1 MNGVVKVTSQEN
13 VGSVFS
19 MVFSAMCKL
28 GVDQHSPASSV
39 QISIYNSENCQ
50 FEDSKN
56 KPTMLFVNDDVF
68 LLFTYKEQL
77 SKDFRV
83 EQAENGMQAL

>member
-28 GVDQHSPASSV
+28 SEDQHIPAFPV
-39 QISIYNSENCQ
+39 
-50 FEDSKN
+50 
-56 KPTMLFVNDDVF
+56 
-68 LLFTYKEQL
+68 
-77 SKDFRV
+77 
-83 EQAENGMQAL
+83 